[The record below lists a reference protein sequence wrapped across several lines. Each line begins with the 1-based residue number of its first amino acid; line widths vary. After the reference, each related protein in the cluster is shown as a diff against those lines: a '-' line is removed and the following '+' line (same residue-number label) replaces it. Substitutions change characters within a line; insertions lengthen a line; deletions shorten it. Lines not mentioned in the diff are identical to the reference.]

1 MGVRVARS
9 PALDNHL
16 EIARLS
22 VRRQLGE
29 RDQADGRLDAKG
41 GQLLGNR
48 LCEGRIVGEF
58 RRHGDLVFHAF
69 AVRADPHAVRT
80 LLVPR
85 TSHESL
91 GAGRV
96 VLVTVQLRDGIR
108 RHPLG
113 DEPVG
118 EPGHVLRGLSR
129 LTQRRRCTNL
139 TLDGVGNCLT
149 DCLGGDRRHL
159 GVVEE
164 KGGSSVCRRTQ
175 DAEPQILER
184 PFGCRRE
191 PVGRVVDFLGQDDGG
206 DGRRLAVV
214 EDHRVKPDGGRC
226 PARGNLGQGQLCLGH
241 APRIDRER
249 TRRDHGF
256 GTELAEVLAKGL
268 PLVRVSGLASI
279 DQVADLVR
287 PRAVGGTG
295 PDLGTQHIALDDGR
309 GLAHDEVDRVVIR
322 RLDAVDVAPD
332 DIVEQLLEKER
343 IDHVLRS
350 ECTAVAPL
358 RTLAKLHLEHVAIRH
373 GLPRRRHQRHPA
385 ALGPVVHAQRH
396 LQQVPIDPGPDE
408 AGRECVVVPRRRQV
422 VRVRP
427 VEGLATAHAV
437 LGQCGRRNRPRGRSK
452 NRADETDG
460 LPTTHPA

>member
-9 PALDNHL
+9 PALDDHL
-16 EIARLS
+16 EVARLS

-118 EPGHVLRGLSR
+118 EPGHVLRGFGR

-139 TLDGVGNCLT
+139 TLNGVGNCLT
-149 DCLGGDRRHL
+149 DCLGGDCRHL
-159 GVVEE
+159 CIVEVE
-164 KGGSSVCRRTQ
+164 GGSSVCRRTQ
-175 DAEPQILER
+175 DPEAEILESLLGR
-184 PFGCRRE
+184 GRE
-191 PVGRVVDFLGQDDGG
+191 SVCRVVHFLGKDHGG

-214 EDHRVKPDGGRC
+214 EDHRVEANGTRC
-226 PARGNLGQGQLCLGH
+226 PAR
-241 APRIDRER
+241 
-249 TRRDHGF
+249 
-256 GTELAEVLAKGL
+256 
-268 PLVRVSGLASI
+268 
-279 DQVADLVR
+279 
-287 PRAVGGTG
+287 
-295 PDLGTQHIALDDGR
+295 
-309 GLAHDEVDRVVIR
+309 
-322 RLDAVDVAPD
+322 
-332 DIVEQLLEKER
+332 
-343 IDHVLRS
+343 
-350 ECTAVAPL
+350 
-358 RTLAKLHLEHVAIRH
+358 
-373 GLPRRRHQRHPA
+373 
-385 ALGPVVHAQRH
+385 
-396 LQQVPIDPGPDE
+396 
-408 AGRECVVVPRRRQV
+408 
-422 VRVRP
+422 
-427 VEGLATAHAV
+427 
-437 LGQCGRRNRPRGRSK
+437 
-452 NRADETDG
+452 
-460 LPTTHPA
+460 